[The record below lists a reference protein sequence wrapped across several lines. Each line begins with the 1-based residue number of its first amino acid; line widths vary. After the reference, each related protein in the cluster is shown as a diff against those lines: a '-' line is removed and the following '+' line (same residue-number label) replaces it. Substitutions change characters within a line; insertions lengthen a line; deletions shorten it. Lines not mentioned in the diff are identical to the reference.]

1 MSTTTQY
8 QVTDRILNLAEN
20 HQLVNQVRFGFLS
33 DIDVNFEVNPI
44 TFYLIPDGAS
54 YPRENII
61 RYRFIM
67 YAWDTLLPDE
77 ANLKDIV
84 SDTTSV
90 LNDIYTKLIY
100 NTEPNSWVV
109 TSGGSYRYFKEKLK
123 DMVAGAA
130 LTIDVETYAD
140 PCTTNLPFN

>member
-8 QVTDRILNLAEN
+8 QVTDRILNLAES
-20 HQLVNQVRFGFLS
+20 HQLVNQVRLGFLS
-33 DIDVNFEVNPI
+33 DIDLDFVVNPI
-44 TFYLIPDGAS
+44 TFYLIPDSAS

-61 RYRFIM
+61 RYRYIM

-77 ANLKDIV
+77 ANLKDII

>member
-1 MSTTTQY
+1 
-8 QVTDRILNLAEN
+8 
-20 HQLVNQVRFGFLS
+20 LS

-44 TFYLIPDGAS
+44 TFYLIPDSAS
-54 YPRENII
+54 YPTDNKI
-61 RYRFIM
+61 RYRFIL
-67 YAWDTLLPDE
+67 YAWDLLLPDE
-77 ANLKDIV
+77 SNLQDII

-100 NTEPNSWVV
+100 NGTPDNWVV

-130 LTIDVETYAD
+130 LTIDVETFAD